1 MNTWGISG
9 PAFLALYGTALVVV
23 TAAALWVG
31 RRRERVAADTAGLD
45 EYEVALLNGGERLA
59 AVVALVNLDRQG
71 SLELGDRLLRELG
84 EAGEVDLDHLSAA
97 DLDHI
102 GVSMDVTVRAPIGPH
117 VHPVEAAVYRAA
129 RRAKPPAPGPVVDL
143 AAESSA
149 LADLRAGLV
158 GRGLLYG
165 PEDLDRLRSRWEWL
179 IPLLTIGVVRLGY
192 GLNRERPVLFLVLA
206 LAVTGGAMFLVS
218 RRRPERTPA
227 GRPSAPRPAPQPGGA
242 PGPDDD
248 RDRRLPRHGPG
259 RGWHRRPVGERPG
272 PGDGGRPR
280 RSHVRRP
287 PVVGR

>member
-31 RRRERVAADTAGLD
+31 RRRERLAADAAEVD

-59 AVVALVNLDRQG
+59 AVVALINLDRQG

-84 EAGEVDLDHLSAA
+84 EAGEVDLDHLSAT
-97 DLDHI
+97 DLDHL
-102 GVSMDVTVRAPIGPH
+102 GVSMDVTVRGPIGRH
-117 VHPVEAAVYRAA
+117 VHPVEAAVFRAA
-129 RRAKPPAPGPVVDL
+129 RKAKPPAPGQVLDL
-143 AAESSA
+143 AVESSA

-165 PEDLDRLRSRWEWL
+165 PEDHDRIRSRWKWF
-179 IPLLTIGVVRLGY
+179 IPLLTVGVVRLGY

-206 LAVTGGAMFLVS
+206 LARHRSGDVPRLPAATGADPGWS
-218 RRRPERTPA
+218 
-227 GRPSAPRPAPQPGGA
+227 PSAPRPAPPPGGA

-259 RGWHRRPVGERPG
+259 RGRHRRPVGERPG
-272 PGDGGRPR
+272 AGDGGRPR